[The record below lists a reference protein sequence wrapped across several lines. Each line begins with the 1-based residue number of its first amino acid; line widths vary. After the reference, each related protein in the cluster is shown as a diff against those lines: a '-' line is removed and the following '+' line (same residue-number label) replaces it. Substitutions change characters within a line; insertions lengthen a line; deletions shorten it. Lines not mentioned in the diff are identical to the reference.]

1 MALSGVGASLGYDTS
16 TAIFI
21 LAEILGLGVLDSTD
35 GFGMTNSD
43 VLGCSSIVL
52 ATYFYFLSM
61 NTA

>member
-1 MALSGVGASLGYDTS
+1 MAHSGVGASLGYDTS

-43 VLGCSSIVL
+43 VLG
-52 ATYFYFLSM
+52 
-61 NTA
+61 